1 MWSICLP
8 QSVFA
13 FSWNMLRGDLWH
25 FHIHKLKGSISLPQ
39 CPFTSVSFSVLLPF
53 HRSRLK
59 GALKVIFMAHSQ
71 VQKANVKTEA
81 NCWKRSLLLSSA
93 EPGDRYHIS
102 EKKKAMGKISPL
114 HPQCHILGR
123 LQTNLGS
130 NERYYLLWLEQAFFF
145 FFLRENR
152 IKIGGTGRH
161 TCLIEGKY
169 ASCWNLGLHF

>member
-8 QSVFA
+8 QSFFA
-13 FSWNMLRGDLWH
+13 FSWNMLRRDLWH

-93 EPGDRYHIS
+93 EPGNRYRIN
-102 EKKKAMGKISPL
+102 EKKKKKKNPWAKRA
-114 HPQCHILGR
+114 HCILSAIFWAGCRPILLLMRDTICFGWSR
-123 LQTNLGS
+123 L
-130 NERYYLLWLEQAFFF
+130 FF
-145 FFLRENR
+145 FFLR
-152 IKIGGTGRH
+152 KTG
-161 TCLIEGKY
+161 
-169 ASCWNLGLHF
+169 

>member
-13 FSWNMLRGDLWH
+13 FSWNMPRRDLWH
-25 FHIHKLKGSISLPQ
+25 FHIHKLKESISPPQ

-93 EPGDRYHIS
+93 DTWTREQVPYQWK
-102 EKKKAMGKISPL
+102 KKKAMGKISPL

-123 LQTNLGS
+123 LQTNVAS
-130 NERYYLLWLEQAFFF
+130 NERYYLLWLEQAFF
-145 FFLRENR
+145 LKKKQHKNR
-152 IKIGGTGRH
+152 
-161 TCLIEGKY
+161 
-169 ASCWNLGLHF
+169 WNRKAHVPYWRTVC